1 MKSKAFSQKLE
12 NCRVLIYNS
21 SNVDILP
28 YLTEIG
34 VDEEYLTK
42 GKTIYQ
48 EVAELSVNQSKEYQ
62 EQSLAYDEYFESK
75 EACAKTYK
83 RVVSIVKLLARD
95 DENLQNRLSL
105 ASRNEYQRVTDWI
118 SGGSQFYDS
127 IMAEA
132 DLMSKL
138 ELTKITSETLTAGK
152 EAIQNLK
159 VLRNKA
165 ISEKGQ
171 AQEATLIRNE
181 KMEELE
187 DYCYELKGLA
197 KIALED
203 NPQYL
208 ESLGI
213 LVRS

>member
-21 SNVDILP
+21 SNADILP

-34 VDEEYLTK
+34 VNEEYLTR
-42 GKTIYQ
+42 GKTMYQ
-48 EVAELSVNQSKEYQ
+48 EVAELSVNQRKEYQ
-62 EQSLAYDEYFESK
+62 EQSLAYDDYFESK
-75 EACAKTYK
+75 ELCGTAYK
-83 RVVSIVKLLARD
+83 RILSIVKLMARD

-105 ASRNEYQRVTDWI
+105 GNRSEYQRVTDWI
-118 SGGSQFYDS
+118 SNSYQFYDALL
-127 IMAEA
+127 AET
-132 DLMSKL
+132 DFLTKL
-138 ELTKITSETLTAGK
+138 ETTKITSETLAAEK
-152 EAIQNLK
+152 EAILNLK
-159 VLRNKA
+159 ALRNKA

-203 NPQYL
+203 KPQYL